1 MRTLFIVIVINLF
14 SYFTAY
20 VISAEIQP
28 AMEVGQESLSEIKI
42 QTSAVC
48 EMCKKTIE
56 EGLIFEKG
64 IKSVSLN
71 LENFVLTVVYN
82 PKKTNPDVIRKK
94 VSALGYNADEVKA
107 DEKAYNN
114 LHSCCKKPH

>member
-1 MRTLFIVIVINLF
+1 MKSLFSVIVICLCH
-14 SYFTAY
+14 YFNAY
-20 VISAEIQP
+20 VISAEKPSI
-28 AMEVGQESLSEIKI
+28 AAEVTAFSEAKI

-82 PKKTNPDVIRKK
+82 PKKTDLESIKLK
-94 VSALGYNADEVKA
+94 ISELGYDADNVKA
-107 DEKAYNN
+107 NTKAFNN
-114 LHSCCKKPH
+114 LHSCCKTPH

>member
-1 MRTLFIVIVINLF
+1 MRTLFIVIVINLS

-20 VISAEIQP
+20 VFSAEIKPLAVEQ
-28 AMEVGQESLSEIKI
+28 QSSSEIKI

-64 IKSVSLN
+64 IKSVSLD

-82 PKKTNPDVIRKK
+82 PKKTNPDEIRNK
-94 VSALGYNADEVKA
+94 VSGLGYHADEVKA
-107 DEKAYNN
+107 DEKAFNN